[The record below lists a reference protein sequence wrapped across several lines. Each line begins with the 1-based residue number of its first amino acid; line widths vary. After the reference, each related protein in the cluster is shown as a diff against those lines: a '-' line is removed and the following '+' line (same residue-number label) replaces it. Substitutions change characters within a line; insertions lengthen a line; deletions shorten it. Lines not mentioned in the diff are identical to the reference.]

1 MGVEKR
7 RKQSL
12 DLSELGWP
20 LESQRLFP
28 SKKVIRARKQTSKL
42 GVIILK
48 EKRQGKDWQQGEA

>member
-28 SKKVIRARKQTSKL
+28 SKKVIRAES
-42 GVIILK
+42 
-48 EKRQGKDWQQGEA
+48 KRQSLG